1 MKQRGSHGRS
11 DQSRRHSQVQ
21 AGEWDRRQVYRS
33 GVGRDDSDHRRSAR
47 AGVDCKHSGP
57 GESGVGMAEN
67 GKPWG
72 CSWKQRPK
80 NERGK
85 WTQVERTFATYDE
98 MDQCLKKVM
107 EDESIT

>member
-1 MKQRGSHGRS
+1 
-11 DQSRRHSQVQ
+11 
-21 AGEWDRRQVYRS
+21 
-33 GVGRDDSDHRRSAR
+33 
-47 AGVDCKHSGP
+47 
-57 GESGVGMAEN
+57 MAEN

-107 EDESIT
+107 KDESITFVLISAWGPQEEL